1 MLGGGYELAANNQKG
16 RPTLEQRRH
25 IMNQKENREGE
36 IKTESLTD
44 LSVTDEQAD
53 RTKGGPE
60 SPGSRDGHWRESLF
74 GNELMS
80 GS

>member
-1 MLGGGYELAANNQKG
+1 
-16 RPTLEQRRH
+16 
-25 IMNQKENREGE
+25 MNQEENREDE

-44 LSVTDEQAD
+44 LPVTDEQAD

-60 SPGSRDGHWRESLF
+60 SPGSRDAHWRESLF
-74 GNELMS
+74 GNELMT